1 MIEVKCGSKTIDLP
15 FMIQIY
21 DVTEEMFDE
30 LVDEDTKAELI
41 DGVMIVHSPAS
52 MEHDHIG
59 GFLRGLMGFYADAKG
74 LGVILGPDALIHL
87 APSRKCAPDVFF
99 IRRERV
105 PAPLPKEFAG
115 VPDLVIEVLS
125 PSNRRYDLHEK
136 RLIYR
141 EAGMPEM
148 WFIDA
153 EFRQVIA
160 DRRGPTGYSE
170 EVMAVGRMASS
181 ALPGFWIETSWL
193 WATPL
198 PSRLLCLQ
206 EILRES

>member
-1 MIEVKCGSKTIDLP
+1 MP
-15 FMIQIY
+15 
-21 DVTEEMFDE
+21 
-30 LVDEDTKAELI
+30 
-41 DGVMIVHSPAS
+41 PA
-52 MEHDHIG
+52 
-59 GFLRGLMGFYADAKG
+59 A
-74 LGVILGPDALIHL
+74 
-87 APSRKCAPDVFF
+87 KCAPDVFF

-115 VPDLVIEVLS
+115 VPDLVIDALS
-125 PSNRRYDLHEK
+125 PSDRRYDLHEK
-136 RLIYR
+136 RLIYW
-141 EAGMPEM
+141 EAGVPEI

-198 PSRLLCLQ
+198 PSRVQCLQ